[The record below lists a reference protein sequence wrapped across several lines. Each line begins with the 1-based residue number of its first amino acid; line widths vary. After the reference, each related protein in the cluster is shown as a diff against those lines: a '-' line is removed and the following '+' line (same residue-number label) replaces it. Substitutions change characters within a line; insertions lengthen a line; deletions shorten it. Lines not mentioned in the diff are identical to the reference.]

1 MYYITVVFDIA
12 CMRVTV
18 LFLELLPLVTEHV
31 QQERVIW

>member
-18 LFLELLPLVTEHV
+18 VFAPGEHV
-31 QQERVIW
+31 QQDRVICRLQ